1 MYNFRTRSLLYG
13 NFKALIGGIEMALG
27 SVVIAPFSLLF
38 SFKEQFPK
46 HLF

>member
-1 MYNFRTRSLLYG
+1 MYNFKDKVFIVG
-13 NFKALIGGIEMALG
+13 NFKALIGGIEMDLG